1 MVWVCVCV
9 CLCVMGVG
17 GGEGGLIGDQVG
29 GEVMPRP
36 SNPDPVLDKI
46 CSFLYP
52 TV

>member
-1 MVWVCVCV
+1 MCV
-9 CLCVMGVG
+9 CLFVCDGGGG